1 MQLHQIKPN
10 HKKKTRKLVGR
21 GGKHGTY
28 SGRGMKGQNS
38 RSGSSTRPGFE
49 GGQTPFF
56 RRLPKQRG
64 ATKVVDVNRAK
75 KLGRY
80 QIKPVVLN
88 LSKIN
93 QFFQSGEIVSP
104 RTLEQKGL
112 IGKTGNKLPAV
123 KILGDGKLAKKLV
136 FEDCVFSKSA
146 GKKISDKISKQM
158 GH

>member
-10 HKKKTRKLVGR
+10 HKKRPRKLVGR
-21 GGKHGTY
+21 GGKRGTY

-64 ATKVVDVNRAK
+64 ATKLVDVNKGK
-75 KLGRY
+75 KLYRY
-80 QIKPVVLN
+80 RVRPIILN

-93 QFFQSGEIVSP
+93 QSFQADEIVSP
-104 RTLEQKGL
+104 QTLWQKGL
-112 IGKTGNKLPAV
+112 VNKIKNKLPTV
-123 KILGDGKLAKKLV
+123 KILGDGKPTKKLV
-136 FEDCVFSKSA
+136 FRDCVFSKA
-146 GKKISDKISKQM
+146 AAKKITGNK
-158 GH
+158 